1 MNNIPHIVN
10 TGASVMND
18 YSLPLLKLRDLSKK
32 YEEAMMQR
40 NKDKAYEISVELVEM
55 ALKLSDIAHG
65 RNENKEV

>member
-18 YSLPLLKLRDLSKK
+18 YSFPLLKLRDLSKQ

-65 RNENKEV
+65 RNED

>member
-1 MNNIPHIVN
+1 
-10 TGASVMND
+10 MND

-40 NKDKAYEISVELVEM
+40 NKDKAYETSVELVEM

-65 RNENKEV
+65 RNED

>member
-1 MNNIPHIVN
+1 
-10 TGASVMND
+10 MND

-65 RNENKEV
+65 RNEN